1 MPASELE
8 TEEWT
13 RHLDVPL
20 QLSAEGEVA
29 NNKEVELCLI
39 GFGTSH
45 REMLFFDSLHV
56 FFSMCFDCFLLYVL

>member
-13 RHLDVPL
+13 HHLGVPL
-20 QLSAEGEVA
+20 QLSAKDEVA

-39 GFGTSH
+39 EFGTSH
-45 REMLFFDSLHV
+45 RETLFFDSLH
-56 FFSMCFDCFLLYVL
+56 DYFLLYVF

>member
-13 RHLDVPL
+13 HHLGVPL
-20 QLSAEGEVA
+20 QLLAEGKVA
-29 NNKEVELCLI
+29 NIKKAELCLI

-45 REMLFFDSLHV
+45 REMLFFDSLLCV
-56 FFSMCFDCFLLYVL
+56 DFLLLYVL